1 MSCHSIGH
9 GLNSV
14 SKKVLELYDEGKFEF
29 SVAKDLLYTTRNAVH
44 YCDGNTYEAI
54 GCFDGCRCARC
65 LKKTNDL
72 YGLYDVLDECS
83 EYYDIFSYKEDGVLS
98 GDLCKDC
105 FDEISEKYHSII
117 REDEVVY

>member
-83 EYYDIFSYKEDGVLS
+83 EYYDIFSNKEDGVLS
-98 GDLCKDC
+98 GDLCKDF

>member
-54 GCFDGCRCARC
+54 GCFDGCRCAIC

-83 EYYDIFSYKEDGVLS
+83 EYYDIFSNKEDGVLS

>member
-83 EYYDIFSYKEDGVLS
+83 EYYDIFSNKEDGVLS

-105 FDEISEKYHSII
+105 FDEIY
-117 REDEVVY
+117 VF

>member
-14 SKKVLELYDEGKFEF
+14 SKKVLELYDEGKIEF

-54 GCFDGCRCARC
+54 A
-65 LKKTNDL
+65 
-72 YGLYDVLDECS
+72 LDECR
-83 EYYDIFSYKEDGVLS
+83 EYYDIFSNKEDGVLS

-105 FDEISEKYHSII
+105 FDEICEKHHSII
-117 REDEVVY
+117 IEDEVVY

>member
-14 SKKVLELYDEGKFEF
+14 SKKVLELYDEGKIEF

-65 LKKTNDL
+65 LKKTNEL
-72 YGLYDVLDECS
+72 YGLYDALDECR
-83 EYYDIFSYKEDGVLS
+83 EYYDIFSNKQ
-98 GDLCKDC
+98 
-105 FDEISEKYHSII
+105 SINF
-117 REDEVVY
+117 

>member
-83 EYYDIFSYKEDGVLS
+83 EYYDIFSNKEDGVLS
-98 GDLCKDC
+98 GDLSKDC

>member
-83 EYYDIFSYKEDGVLS
+83 EYYDIFSNKEDGVLS
-98 GDLCKDC
+98 GDL
-105 FDEISEKYHSII
+105 
-117 REDEVVY
+117 

>member
-83 EYYDIFSYKEDGVLS
+83 EYYDIFSNKEDGVLS
-98 GDLCKDC
+98 GDLCMDC

>member
-1 MSCHSIGH
+1 MHSHRH

-83 EYYDIFSYKEDGVLS
+83 EYYDIFSNKEDGVLS